1 VLLLLRGLSRLS
13 QGRVERVVTPAK
25 NYQTG
30 KDSSPPPEKLVG
42 GFIVLGRS
50 ATQAKRAAGIDID
63 G

>member
-1 VLLLLRGLSRLS
+1 
-13 QGRVERVVTPAK
+13 VERVVTPAK
-25 NYQTG
+25 NHQTG

-50 ATQAKRAAGIDID
+50 ATEAKRAAGIGID